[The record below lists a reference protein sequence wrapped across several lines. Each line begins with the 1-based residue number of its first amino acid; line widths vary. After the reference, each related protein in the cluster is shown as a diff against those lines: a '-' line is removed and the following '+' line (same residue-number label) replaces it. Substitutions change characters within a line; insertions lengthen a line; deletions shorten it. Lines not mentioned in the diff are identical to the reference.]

1 MPDIKTALSAILPE
15 WEEDQQRIDQEK
27 HMPPK
32 NTHQLFKPTSNVTR
46 ETYEFV
52 RANPGLAQA
61 VVAER
66 LVERGFKEESV
77 TSLCSQFVRQGMFAR
92 DPDTRGLMAAREYT
106 PLKSGKHRKN
116 LPALRPEKKETV
128 SVMKR
133 KYTKKQQPQGIAALT
148 APEVKEEAPRAPA
161 AIILSRNW
169 TAQGVVDKLSVMQAR
184 QLYDLLKQIFGG

>member
-32 NTHQLFKPTSNVTR
+32 NTKHLFKPTTNVTR

-52 RANPGLAQA
+52 RANPGLTQTQ
-61 VVAER
+61 VAEG
-66 LVERGFKEESV
+66 LVKRGFKEMSV

-92 DPDTRGLMAAREYT
+92 DPHTRGMQAVGAYT

-116 LPALRPEKKETV
+116 MPTLRPEKRETV

-133 KYTKKQQPQGIAALT
+133 KYTKKPEPQGIAALT

-161 AIILSRNW
+161 SLIISRNW